1 MKILVAGDFCP
12 RNRVERLIDGAQ
24 FEYLLGETRSVISNS
39 DYSFVNLE
47 CPVINDD
54 CVKPIEKVGPN
65 LKCSSKGLD
74 AIQWVGF
81 NCVTLAN
88 NHILDFGEDG
98 INNTI
103 ELCKKAKISV
113 VGAGHNLEGASNIL
127 YENINGN
134 ILAVINCCEHEFSVA
149 TESESG
155 SNPLNPIQQYNAIQ
169 DARKTADVVIVI
181 VHGGHEHFQLP
192 SPRMVETYRF
202 FIEAGADAVVNH
214 HQHCYSGYEYYK
226 GKPIVYGLGNFLFDI
241 SPVRINSIW
250 NYGYMVSIDF
260 SSENPQLTI
269 HPYKQCAEE
278 PKIELLPSDAFNEK
292 LKELNEIIS
301 NPEELNRAIGVYYD
315 SCLESYSNIFEPF
328 YNRIYIGAKHRG
340 WLPSFISKKRRLAAS
355 NFINCESHRDKLL
368 WWLNKKI

>member
-65 LKCSSKGLD
+65 LKCSSKGLE
-74 AIQWVGF
+74 AVKWAGF

-88 NHILDFGEDG
+88 NHILDFGDG
-98 INNTI
+98 GISNTL
-103 ELCKKAKISV
+103 ELCKSVNIST
-113 VGAGHNLEGASNIL
+113 VGAGNNLAEASNIL
-127 YENINGN
+127 YENVKGEV
-134 ILAVINCCEHEFSVA
+134 LAIINCCEHEFSVA

-192 SPRMVETYRF
+192 SPRMMETYRF

-226 GKPIVYGLGNFLFDI
+226 GKPIVYGLGNYLFDI
-241 SPVRINSIW
+241 TPVRIDSIW